1 MKHDIATLQTKKS
14 LAAALKELAQEK
26 PFSKITV
33 SQLIA
38 RCGFNR
44 NTFYYHFE
52 DIYALLKWTLEQEA
66 IAVVKEF
73 DLMVDYEEAIY
84 FVMDYVEQNDKFL
97 NNLCNSVGRDELK
110 SFFYADFIGI
120 SRSIID
126 KAESIEQLCVSE
138 DFKTFLGQFYTEA
151 IAGILMNWIVDRS
164 VRHRDQTVQYI
175 STIMRTSIP
184 AALHEAAKE
193 RERNDQALSC
203 PSR

>member
-151 IAGILMNWIVDRS
+151 IAGILMNWITNRS

-193 RERNDQALSC
+193 RKLENARLSC
-203 PSR
+203 HSR

>member
-52 DIYALLKWTLEQEA
+52 DIYALLQWTLEQEA

-97 NNLCNSVGRDELK
+97 NNLCHSVGRDELK
-110 SFFYADFIGI
+110 RFFYADFIGI

-126 KAESIEQLCVSE
+126 KAEALEGLTVPE

>member
-151 IAGILMNWIVDRS
+151 IAGILMNWITNRS

-203 PSR
+203 RSR

>member
-38 RCGFNR
+38 HCGFNR

-97 NNLCNSVGRDELK
+97 NNICNSVGRDELK

-151 IAGILMNWIVDRS
+151 IAGILMNWITNRS

-203 PSR
+203 RSR